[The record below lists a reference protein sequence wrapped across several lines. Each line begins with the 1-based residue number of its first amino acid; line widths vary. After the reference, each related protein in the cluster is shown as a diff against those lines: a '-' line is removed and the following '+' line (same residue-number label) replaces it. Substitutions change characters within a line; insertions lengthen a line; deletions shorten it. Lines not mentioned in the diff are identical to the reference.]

1 MMFLTLGTPTV
12 LRVLIY
18 LSSANLW
25 VIFMEFVGDEY
36 ITVAFE
42 EVPFKSSK
50 RVVYSLQS
58 GLYTHSTPA

>member
-1 MMFLTLGTPTV
+1 MFLTLGTPTV

-42 EVPFKSSK
+42 EAPFKSSK
-50 RVVYSLQS
+50 GVVYSLQS
-58 GLYTHSTPA
+58 GLYTYSTPA